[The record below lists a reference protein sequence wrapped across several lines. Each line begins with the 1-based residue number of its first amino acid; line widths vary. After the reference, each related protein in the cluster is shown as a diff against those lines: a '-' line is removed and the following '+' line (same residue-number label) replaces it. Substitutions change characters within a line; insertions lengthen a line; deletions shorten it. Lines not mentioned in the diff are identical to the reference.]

1 MAHKVKAPD
10 ERKGEILSVAQRLFF
25 SRGYAKTTITDIIE
39 DAEISKGLF
48 YYYFGSKEDI
58 LDEIVEQLIA
68 QDVDALTQIAQDESR
83 TIPQRL
89 VGMFRKHRALMAD
102 SSGHVTAQLRAIQNP
117 EIVIRTIRLT
127 ILRLTPLFTS
137 VVEDGVKAGIF
148 DIEDP
153 EYCVEVLLSSFTFD
167 AVFGDATHII
177 GKTDAFRR
185 VLERTLGAAPMTL
198 AIDD

>member
-1 MAHKVKAPD
+1 MPRKVKAPD
-10 ERKGEILSVAQRLFF
+10 ERKGEILSAAKSLFF
-25 SRGYAKTTITDIIE
+25 TRGYTKTTITDIIE

-68 QDVDALTQIAQDESR
+68 QDVAALTEIARDETA

-89 VGMFRKHRALMAD
+89 VSMFHKHRSLMAD
-102 SSGHVTAQLRAIQNP
+102 SSGHVAAQLRAIQSP

-127 ILRLTPLFTS
+127 ILRLTPLFT
-137 VVEDGVKAGIF
+137 DIIDQGVQAGIF
-148 DIEDP
+148 DLTDP
-153 EYCVEVLLSSFTFD
+153 EYCVEVLLSAYTFD
-167 AVFGDATHII
+167 AVFGDSTHIT
-177 GKTDAFRR
+177 GKANAFRR

-198 AIDD
+198 AI